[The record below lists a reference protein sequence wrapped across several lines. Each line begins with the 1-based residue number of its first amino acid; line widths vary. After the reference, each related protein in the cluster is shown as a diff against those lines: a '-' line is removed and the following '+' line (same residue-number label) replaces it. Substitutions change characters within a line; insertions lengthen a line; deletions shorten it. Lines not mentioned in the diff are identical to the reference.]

1 MSMNTPKQMRKESAM
16 KTLYEAMRDF
26 DARNANENTIQGMF
40 AEIAVPALSGGYFLV
55 NNDTRIYPMDIEF
68 YLYGERKE
76 EEPWMKDANMY
87 HKGPKVPYIPVIG
100 SFYPNE
106 SGVDVTFENE
116 KGEYRA
122 SFLIRAY
129 KYEEN
134 GEVISTPRYLWEDLF
149 SYGSFFGDGLH
160 ITWVDAP
167 EDADVNIET
176 DVRHN
181 LKNGKGEPDTKPWRF
196 YRA

>member
-1 MSMNTPKQMRKESAM
+1 MSPGTSWPMSMNTPKQMRKESAM

-26 DARNANENTIQGMF
+26 NARNANENTIQGMF

-116 KGEYRA
+116 KGPRCTA
-122 SFLIRAY
+122 S
-129 KYEEN
+129 
-134 GEVISTPRYLWEDLF
+134 
-149 SYGSFFGDGLH
+149 SFK
-160 ITWVDAP
+160 P
-167 EDADVNIET
+167 E
-176 DVRHN
+176 RSSS
-181 LKNGKGEPDTKPWRF
+181 W
-196 YRA
+196 

>member
-1 MSMNTPKQMRKESAM
+1 
-16 KTLYEAMRDF
+16 MRDF
-26 DARNANENTIQGMF
+26 NARKANENTIQGMF

-55 NNDTRIYPMDIEF
+55 NDDTKIYPVDIEF
-68 YLYGERKE
+68 YLFGERKGDA
-76 EEPWMKDANMY
+76 PWMKDKNMY

-100 SFYPNE
+100 TFYPNE

-116 KGEYRA
+116 KEEYRA
-122 SFLIRAY
+122 SFLIRAC
-129 KYEEN
+129 KYEEK

-167 EDADVNIET
+167 EDADVTIET

-181 LKNGKGEPDTKPWRF
+181 LKDGNGNPDTKPWRF
-196 YRA
+196 HRSNM